1 MRKNR
6 LIAYGDTVLIMEM
19 YLGAPQFSNALAGLP
34 MTLLVSYLAV
44 SFSHT
49 LVGDTGKDGF
59 WQRPSRL

>member
-6 LIAYGDTVLIMEM
+6 LIAYGDTVLIVDL
-19 YLGAPQFSNALAGLP
+19 YLGAPEFSNALAGLL
-34 MTLLVSYLAV
+34 MTLLVSYPAI
-44 SFSHT
+44 SFLHT